1 MKLIPTFLHRFASP
15 PNFYATSARW
25 IKWLTPVAALL
36 FAVGLFLALFVSPV
50 DYQQGSSVRIMY
62 VHVPSAWMSL
72 FVYVVMAV
80 SAAVGLIWNIKLAS
94 IVSMA
99 AAPIGASFTAI
110 ALATGSLWGKPTWGT
125 WWVWDARLT
134 SELVLLFLYLGV
146 IALFNAIEDRRTA
159 YRAAGLLAIV
169 GVINVPIVHYSVVW
183 WNTLHQTASVSKM
196 DAPSIHPSM
205 LWPLLIMTVAFKLY
219 FIIVL
224 FIRSRT
230 DVLEQEQNSRWVA
243 ELSEAE
249 PGS

>member
-1 MKLIPTFLHRFASP
+1 MKFIPAFLHRFASP
-15 PNFYATSARW
+15 PSFYATSARW
-25 IKWLTPVAALL
+25 IKWLTPLTALL
-36 FAVGLFLALFVSPV
+36 FVVGLYMAFFVAPV
-50 DYQQGSSVRIMY
+50 DYQQGASVRIMY
-62 VHVPSAWMSL
+62 VHVPAAWMSL
-72 FVYVVMAV
+72 FAYVVMAV
-80 SAAVGLIWNIKLAS
+80 AAAVGLIWNIKLAS
-94 IVSMA
+94 VVSMS

-183 WNTLHQTASVSKM
+183 WNTLHQTASVSKI
-196 DAPSIHPSM
+196 DTPSIHSSM
-205 LWPLLIMTVAFKLY
+205 LWPLLILAIAFKLY

-224 FIRSRT
+224 FMRARADI
-230 DVLEQEQNSRWVA
+230 LEQEQTSRWATDIAGGVNHT
-243 ELSEAE
+243 
-249 PGS
+249 